1 MSLDWAAACLA
12 YVRILHFCIW
22 PGFLSSKRTDIVAE
36 LQNLNK
42 LLNQQ
47 QKKSVCKKHV
57 VALGLS
63 TSSADL
69 LHKSRGRKM
78 WGIIFR
84 LFLNLPI
91 PKIISHK
98 NCQLWSILPNLC
110 QVCEAIVFLF
120 CSNFPTLFQFSWHFS
135 NIRDRVCRVCTH
147 VPCGTGLLASAPPSS
162 SPLRPYKPG
171 SASEPSLLYYVP
183 GFGIARHCKL
193 ALFGIAS
200 RHCTLHVGIAKSSA
214 LPTGRLGLSCALWS
228 VNEYTPV
235 FMWGWSGVEVA
246 WSRFWR
252 IFSFLLI
259 QLSVDW
265 YFKPVTSNQ
274 YQLMACEQLVCEVFV
289 VAVSSKETSP
299 RVYCLRRA
307 RVFQCLVFQCLD
319 RV

>member
-1 MSLDWAAACLA
+1 MLLRWGSQPA
-12 YVRILHFCIW
+12 VQTFC
-22 PGFLSSKRTDIVAE
+22 T
-36 LQNLNK
+36 
-42 LLNQQ
+42 
-47 QKKSVCKKHV
+47 
-57 VALGLS
+57 
-63 TSSADL
+63 
-69 LHKSRGRKM
+69 RGRKM

-98 NCQLWSILPNLC
+98 NCQFWSILPNLWWQHLC
-110 QVCEAIVFLF
+110 QVCEAIVFVF

-183 GFGIARHCKL
+183 GFGIARHCKSTL
-193 ALFGIAS
+193 LGIA
-200 RHCTLHVGIAKSSA
+200 RHCTQA
-214 LPTGRLGLSCALWS
+214 LPNLGHWPLDASGSVVHCGQWTNTHQCSCDSEVGWRWLGQHVEGFSAFFWS
-228 VNEYTPV
+228 QHFDPNICG
-235 FMWGWSGVEVA
+235 M
-246 WSRFWR
+246 
-252 IFSFLLI
+252 IFQARDI
-259 QLSVDW
+259 QSISTVS
-265 YFKPVTSNQ
+265 T
-274 YQLMACEQLVCEVFV
+274 VCEVFM
-289 VAVSSKETSP
+289 VAASSKETSP